1 MRSVDW
7 KNLSLNDGVLAE
19 PVRDD
24 GRITLWLPADADGEF
39 QYWDRIV
46 TPARPE
52 ATAEQGV
59 AATPAAATRARVRIS
74 DGLLGKLARKLSRR
88 ATESTWILPNGKE
101 VERCGERRADVALAW
116 PAEDAATLDEASV
129 RRRWPDF
136 RRLRPLAEGLFLV
149 EGVGEPL
156 KAPVENPNGASE
168 PVDLVALGERAV
180 ESARQRG
187 DAQAESLALTD
198 LGMIAMNA
206 GDAAAAVVHLRQALE
221 LCRALGDRGRETDVL
236 SNLGYALLGVGEGQA
251 AMDALDTA
259 LGQAR
264 EARDVYAE
272 KLVLERICLT
282 LLKFGSAADTL
293 PLIDRALEMAR
304 AVGDHQQEPRLLWMQ
319 AIALADVNR
328 PDQAIAKAEASIA
341 CLRARGKPEA
351 AWYEAQ
357 LQRFR
362 TDPSSLGAASST
374 AMGGP
379 LYAGAVTT
387 ATPPAAGQPKGGP
400 GLLKMALT
408 ATKAMA
414 NFIGSGMKPA
424 SIDVQKARLAVCRTC
439 EHHTGLRCRICGCFT
454 NVKVKMTHE
463 QCPIGKWP
471 V

>member
-7 KNLSLNDGVLAE
+7 KNLCFNDGVLAE

-24 GRITLWLPADADGEF
+24 GRITLWLPADSDGDF
-39 QYWDRIV
+39 QYWERIV

-52 ATAEQGV
+52 ATAEHGV
-59 AATPAAATRARVRIS
+59 AATPAVATRARGRLS

-88 ATESTWILPNGKE
+88 VPETTWILPNGKE

-116 PAEDAATLDEASV
+116 PAEDGTLDEATV

-136 RRLRPLAEGLFLV
+136 RRLQPLAEGLFLV
-149 EGVGEPL
+149 EGVGEPP
-156 KAPVENPNGASE
+156 KAPVENPKGGGE
-168 PVDLVALGERAV
+168 TVDLVALGERAV

-187 DAQAESLALTD
+187 DAKAESLALTD

-206 GDAAAAVVHLRQALE
+206 GDAAAAVAHLRQALE
-221 LCRALGDRGRETDVL
+221 LCRNLGDRGRETDVL
-236 SNLGYALLGVGEGQA
+236 SNLGYALLGAGEGQA

-272 KLVLERICLT
+272 KLILERISLT
-282 LLKFGSAADTL
+282 LLKFGSAADALSLTG
-293 PLIDRALEMAR
+293 RALEMAR

-319 AIALADVNR
+319 AIALADLNR
-328 PDQAIAKAEASIA
+328 LDQAVVEAEASIA

-362 TDPSSLGAASST
+362 ADPSSLGVASST
-374 AMGGP
+374 ATGGP
-379 LYAGAVTT
+379 FYAGAVTT
-387 ATPPAAGQPKGGP
+387 ATPQASGQPKGGP
-400 GLLKMALT
+400 GLLKMALS
-408 ATKAMA
+408 ASKAMA

-424 SIDVQKARLAVCRTC
+424 SADVQKARLAVCRAC